1 MGPYLK
7 RGRSTTL
14 VRCPGRLGLSIVGSR
29 TSLEKATHMPNH
41 EFRRQSA
48 DRPAELWPSLNGRSS
63 SPRGRTAPDR
73 RVAAKTRC
81 PHTIIPSYQGVRGDV
96 RPGHNEDS
104 RFQVYS
110 VDRGGADKPRDFNNL
125 MPRSS
130 FQAWESWSPIEWG
143 ASSLFLT
150 RSSASTS
157 SASSTRLS
165 RRYVVVSVGLSSDA
179 EGSFTKGR

>member
-1 MGPYLK
+1 MVKARRRSGHNSLSWRAAMGPYLK

-81 PHTIIPSYQGVRGDV
+81 PHTIIPSYQGVRGDI

-110 VDRGGADKPRDFNNL
+110 VDRGGGRTSLVTSTISCPDRVSKPGKAGHQ
-125 MPRSS
+125 SS
-130 FQAWESWSPIEWG
+130 G
-143 ASSLFLT
+143 AHRVCF
-150 RSSASTS
+150 
-157 SASSTRLS
+157 
-165 RRYVVVSVGLSSDA
+165 
-179 EGSFTKGR
+179 